1 MGLVDRVKNI
11 LLNPRQEWEVIDAE
25 PATVGSLYTGYIL
38 PLAAIPA
45 VCQIIGWSVFGVRIP
60 FMGSYRTPIGS
71 SITRG
76 VATYVLTLIG
86 VYLLALIIDNLAP
99 TFSGTRSQIQALKVA
114 AYSYTASW
122 IAGIAYLVPALS
134 ILGIL
139 GLYSL
144 YLLYL
149 GLPVLMKSPK
159 EKAFGYTAVVI
170 IVGIVLA
177 IIIGVITSRLVTM
190 PGVSGMGGFTP

>member
-25 PATVGSLYTGYIL
+25 AATTGSLYTGYIL
-38 PLAAIPA
+38 PLAAIPP
-45 VCQIIGWSVFGVRIP
+45 VCQAIGYSVFGIRLP
-60 FMGSYRTPIGS
+60 FVGVWRTPIGS
-71 SITRG
+71 AVTSA
-76 VATYVLTLIG
+76 VVTYVLTLIG
-86 VYLLALIIDNLAP
+86 VFVLALIIDALAP
-99 TFSGTRSQIQALKVA
+99 TFSGTKNQTQALKVA
-114 AYSYTASW
+114 AYSYTPAW
-122 IAGIAYLVPALS
+122 VVGIFSLIPGLRF
-134 ILGIL
+134 LGIL

-177 IIIGVITSRLVTM
+177 VIIGVVASRFVAT
-190 PGVSGMGGFTP
+190 PGMSGFTP